1 MIDKRQYKYLSYFLT
16 RLLFIGGILNLLF
29 KNGQNDL
36 LLSSFL
42 GMLLGYFLL
51 YLFYKKKYI
60 NKYLIIL
67 LSILIMFISML
78 SNILLTSNYLLSKT
92 PIFII
97 SLVIIL
103 TGYYSTINGMK
114 NLSRSTELLF
124 IITFVLIIICYL
136 GLFKSVR
143 ISSLLPLFS
152 TKFSNIIKCIF
163 IFSSTSLL
171 PNLLIIN
178 YKDNLSFKDIS
189 NGYIMG
195 CLSIIGIVFII
206 ETIYGYSYAS
216 YLNFPE
222 YMVLKR
228 ISFMNYINNIEN
240 ILVMEWIVNIV
251 IGVMVCS
258 YNIYNYLG
266 KNKYYFVMLLIL
278 VLLCIL
284 YNYHNLIFSI
294 KWYIYL
300 GLIILCLVIK
310 KEK

>member
-1 MIDKRQYKYLSYFLT
+1 MIDKRQYKYLSYSLT

-51 YLFYKKKYI
+51 YLFYRKKYI

-97 SLVIIL
+97 SLVMIL
-103 TGYYSTINGMK
+103 TGYYSTIYGIK
-114 NLSRSTELLF
+114 NISRSTELLF
-124 IITFVLIIICYL
+124 VITFILIIICYL

-143 ISSLLPLFS
+143 ISNLLPLFS
-152 TKFSNIIKCIF
+152 TKFSNIIKSIF

-178 YKDNLSFKDIS
+178 YKDDLSFKDIS

-195 CLSIIGIVFII
+195 CLSIIGIIFII
-206 ETIYGYSYAS
+206 ETIYGYNYAS

-251 IGVMVCS
+251 IGVMICS

-266 KNKYYFVMLLIL
+266 KHKYYVVILLIL
-278 VLLCIL
+278 VLLCVL
-284 YNYHNLIFSI
+284 YNYYNLVFSI

-300 GLIILCLVIK
+300 GFIILCLVIK